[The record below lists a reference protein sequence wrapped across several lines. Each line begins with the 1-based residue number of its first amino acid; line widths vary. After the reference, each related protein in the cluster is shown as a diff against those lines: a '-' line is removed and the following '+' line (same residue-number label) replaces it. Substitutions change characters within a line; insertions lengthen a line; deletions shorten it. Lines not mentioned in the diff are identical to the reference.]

1 MYIYMHF
8 FKNNYKRQT
17 ILLVSQGLK
26 LTLCATEATL
36 VVIFGKK
43 EKRKKGRSK
52 KKKESKKRRRK
63 RKAKKEEKAWV
74 KKNNNNNERWYKVP
88 WWVKGNPF
96 KIRRILLGW
105 EPRRKLGIIP
115 KEEENFKQRSF
126 LPSYERYPNHWGFPL
141 RSSPSGYLSLD
152 HKPPCTSRGP
162 HNMTFGPR
170 STLQEHISKRH
181 EESMNVASH
190 LWEWPTRKSV
200 QKPS

>member
-63 RKAKKEEKAWV
+63 RKAKKEEKA
-74 KKNNNNNERWYKVP
+74 
-88 WWVKGNPF
+88 
-96 KIRRILLGW
+96 
-105 EPRRKLGIIP
+105 
-115 KEEENFKQRSF
+115 
-126 LPSYERYPNHWGFPL
+126 
-141 RSSPSGYLSLD
+141 
-152 HKPPCTSRGP
+152 
-162 HNMTFGPR
+162 
-170 STLQEHISKRH
+170 
-181 EESMNVASH
+181 
-190 LWEWPTRKSV
+190 
-200 QKPS
+200 